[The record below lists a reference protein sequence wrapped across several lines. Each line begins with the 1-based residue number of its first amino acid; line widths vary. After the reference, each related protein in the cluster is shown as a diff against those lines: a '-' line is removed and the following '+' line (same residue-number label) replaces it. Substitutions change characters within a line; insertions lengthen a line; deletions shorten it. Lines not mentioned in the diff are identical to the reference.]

1 MTTARTATQTMR
13 SAATID
19 PLMGI
24 QGPAR
29 DWFTNA
35 FPNGPTHAQRL
46 AWPAIAAGEN
56 ALIVAP
62 TGTGKTLAA
71 FLAILARIERS
82 FEHVNLN
89 PGVRCVYISPLRSLS
104 RDIER
109 NLNVPLDAMRRSL
122 ESAETRVKVAVR
134 TGDTPASSR
143 RKMRDDPPHVL
154 ITTPESLSLLLA
166 QSAWD
171 ENWKTLEYII
181 VDEIHALA
189 ATKRGADLTVSLE
202 RLSRKSNRDPARIG
216 LSATCRPAES
226 VARFLVGPMRNC
238 RVLDATEP
246 GGPVDFDL
254 RVESLIAADEE
265 SIRTLTY
272 RRLLRRLGSIIADNR
287 TTVVFAN
294 TRALTEKL
302 THDLRR
308 SIATDE
314 PDVDFE
320 RIAAHHSAL
329 PAERRRAVEAAL
341 QDASL
346 KAVITSTSLELGV
359 DIASADV
366 SILIGLPGSVSR
378 CLQRTGRA
386 GHRIGTTTRG
396 VLLASTAA
404 ELAGAA
410 VTAHAAR
417 RGEVE
422 PLRAIRAPLDVLCQ
436 QIVGMACD
444 RDWEIEDAYQLIKRS
459 SAMKNLDYK
468 DFYDCLSFLAG
479 ELASPAGAYE
489 PEPGANPRWTS
500 ARLWR
505 DKGWFGVRSRRIIRW
520 FYANVGT
527 IHAEESVRVEVEGI
541 EIGRVE
547 ADYADRLAAGDR
559 FLLDG
564 RSFEFKR
571 LKGTTLIAKA
581 TGADG
586 DLPRWHSDRQSLSGP
601 LALALGKFR
610 ERLGFVV
617 ESEGFAAARSF
628 IAQKY
633 LLNENACDVLIE
645 LIAAQIQWSEVPDPS
660 SILIEESPCEDGF
673 DYAFHVPLGRSAC
686 EAMGRAVGARLGRR
700 LGRGLGF
707 VVADLG
713 WSIRIPGG
721 DRLEACELAELFSIE
736 GFHEAVLEGVDRGDL
751 LARRFK
757 HVASTALMVLR
768 NPEGGKRARVGGMSW
783 VSARLFPLVK
793 AACPNHPLLR
803 ETKREVLDDL
813 LDAPEAIRFLETA
826 PSIRLRRLAG
836 ISPLAAAWIDPSA
849 NETLAFESPAE
860 ALKRLHERL
869 AGSYVID

>member
-1 MTTARTATQTMR
+1 MR
-13 SAATID
+13 RAAAID
-19 PLMGI
+19 PLVGI
-24 QGPAR
+24 EGPAR
-29 DWFTNA
+29 DWFTKT
-35 FPNGPTHAQRL
+35 FPAGPTPAQRL
-46 AWPAIAAGEN
+46 AWPLIAAGEN
-56 ALIVAP
+56 AVVVAP

-71 FLAILARIERS
+71 FLAILSRLERRVA
-82 FEHVNLN
+82 FEKLER
-89 PGVRCVYISPLRSLS
+89 GVRCVYISPLRSLS

-109 NLNVPLDAMRRSL
+109 NLNVPLEAMRIGL
-122 ESAETRVKVAVR
+122 ESAETPVKVAVR
-134 TGDTPASSR
+134 TGDTPASQR
-143 RKMRDDPPHVL
+143 RRMRDDPPQIL

-166 QSAWD
+166 QAAWD
-171 ENWKTLEYII
+171 ENWKTVEHII
-181 VDEIHALA
+181 VDEIHALVSS
-189 ATKRGADLTVSLE
+189 KRGADLTVSLE
-202 RLSRKSNRDPARIG
+202 RLAYKSKRDPVRIG

-226 VARFLVGPMRNC
+226 AARFLVGPNRSC
-238 RVLDATEP
+238 RVVDASGP
-246 GGPVDFDL
+246 AAPVDFDL

-265 SIRTLTY
+265 SVRMVTY
-272 RRLLRRLGSIIADNR
+272 QRLIRRLRSIFAENR

-308 SIATDE
+308 SIATDALE
-314 PDVDFE
+314 VDLE
-320 RIAAHHSAL
+320 AIAAHHSAL

-341 QDASL
+341 QAASL

-359 DIASADV
+359 DIAAADV
-366 SILIGLPGSVSR
+366 SVLIGLPGSVSR

-386 GHRIGTTTRG
+386 GHRIGVTTRG
-396 VLLASTAA
+396 VMLASTAA

-410 VTAHAAR
+410 VTAYAAR

-436 QIVGMACD
+436 QLVGMACD
-444 RDWEIEDAYQLIKRS
+444 RDWPIEDAYQLIKRS
-459 SAMKNLDYK
+459 SAMADLDRT
-468 DFYDCLSFLAG
+468 DFDDCLSFLAG

-489 PEPGANPRWTS
+489 PEPGAGPRWTS

-505 DKGWFGVRSRRIIRW
+505 CKGWFGVRSRRIIRW

-527 IHAEESVRVEVEGI
+527 IHAEESVRVEVDGV
-541 EIGRVE
+541 EIGKVE

-571 LKGTTLIAKA
+571 FKGTTLIAKA

-601 LALALGKFR
+601 LALALGRFR

-617 ESEGFAAARSF
+617 ESEGFAAAQAF
-628 IAQKY
+628 IAQEY
-633 LLNENACDVLIE
+633 LLNKNACDVLIE
-645 LIAAQIQWSEVPDPS
+645 LIAAQIQWSEIPDPTT
-660 SILIEESPCEDGF
+660 ILIEESPCNDGY

-686 EAMGRAVGARLGRR
+686 EAIGRAVGARLGRR
-700 LGRGLGF
+700 FGRGLGF

-713 WSIRIPGG
+713 WSIRIPGF
-721 DRLEACELAELFSIE
+721 DRLEADQLAELFAIE
-736 GFHEAVLEGVDRGDL
+736 GFDDAVLAGIDRGDL

-768 NPEGGKRARVGGMSW
+768 NREGGKRTRVGGMSW
-783 VSARLFPLVK
+783 VSVRLFPLVR
-793 AACPNHPLLR
+793 AACADHPLLR

-813 LDAPEAIRFLETA
+813 LDAPAAIRFLETR

-849 NETLAFESPAE
+849 NETLMFESPAD

-869 AGSYVID
+869 AGTCVMD